1 MAHLP
6 QHKEGCTMR
15 IRIYTCCEKKLIGEY
30 NVKSVFEPS
39 FYHRNVPYISGRR
52 CAKILNELYPHY
64 KVEKEQLVFEKVETG
79 FTLIQYL
86 HRSGTLIN
94 L

>member
-1 MAHLP
+1 
-6 QHKEGCTMR
+6 MR

-52 CAKILNELYPHY
+52 CAKILI
-64 KVEKEQLVFEKVETG
+64 VS
-79 FTLIQYL
+79 TL
-86 HRSGTLIN
+86 
-94 L
+94 

>member
-1 MAHLP
+1 
-6 QHKEGCTMR
+6 MR

-52 CAKILNELYPHY
+52 CAKILNELYSHY
-64 KVEKEQLVFEKVETG
+64 KVEKEMLLFEKVETG
-79 FTLIQYL
+79 FILSQYL

>member
-1 MAHLP
+1 ML
-6 QHKEGCTMR
+6 R
-15 IRIYTCCEKKLIGEY
+15 VRIYTCCKKKLIGEY
-30 NVKSVFEPS
+30 NVRSVFEPS

-52 CAKILNELYPHY
+52 CAKILNELCPYY
-64 KVEKEQLVFEKVETG
+64 KIEKEMVVFEEVKTG
-79 FTLIQYL
+79 FTLSQYL